1 MYGYHIV
8 RERSHMES
16 KIEYRDTPSRE
27 IKLPREV
34 YYRCLWTVRDISRIR
49 EIACAAP
56 GMPESDAEG
65 GQIVSA
71 DVIRQ
76 AAADLKHISRSI
88 EAVPEEYREGI
99 LDNIINREPFGDQAH
114 PNTWK
119 RWKLVFLHALAAE
132 LHLI

>member
-49 EIACAAP
+49 EIASAVP

-88 EAVPEEYREGI
+88 EAVPKEYREGI